1 MRNSFVLFL
10 LCCLFTCCIKE
21 ETDNRD
27 TGFIV
32 AAGNPAPDFLIH
44 YRDGTTQSLKS
55 FRGKVVLIQF
65 AASWCNVCQ
74 EIMPVLERDFNLR
87 YKSHPDFTLFAV
99 CKGQTAAE
107 VQQFAEESG
116 VTYPLTLD
124 EDESIFR
131 LYAQA
136 NAGVTR
142 NVLLDRNGKIVFLTR
157 LYNEQEFVRLGQKI
171 DSLLQK

>member
-44 YRDGTTQSLKS
+44 YRDGTKQSLKS

-74 EIMPVLERDFNLR
+74 EIMPVLERDFNL
-87 YKSHPDFTLFAV
+87 K
-99 CKGQTAAE
+99 
-107 VQQFAEESG
+107 
-116 VTYPLTLD
+116 
-124 EDESIFR
+124 
-131 LYAQA
+131 
-136 NAGVTR
+136 
-142 NVLLDRNGKIVFLTR
+142 LLDRNGKIVFLTR

>member
-1 MRNSFVLFL
+1 M
-10 LCCLFTCCIKE
+10 
-21 ETDNRD
+21 
-27 TGFIV
+27 
-32 AAGNPAPDFLIH
+32 
-44 YRDGTTQSLKS
+44 
-55 FRGKVVLIQF
+55 
-65 AASWCNVCQ
+65 
-74 EIMPVLERDFNLR
+74 EREFNLR